1 MGCERSDKVHE
12 ALLRSIQMTMMDMA
26 FVDVIEAEEVADV
39 HHSNVL
45 YINFT
50 QPVSGGLIL
59 RFSKECK
66 MVIVE
71 NIHGSNWESLS
82 SDEIDDCLLEVLNV
96 LAGNFLNFYC
106 GKETG
111 HNMSFPQ
118 MLFDEGEIPKG
129 NEYIPY
135 YYDAEGVVFRVDV
148 CVDQG

>member
-1 MGCERSDKVHE
+1 MGCEQSDKVHD
-12 ALLRSIQMTMMDMA
+12 ALLKSIQMTMMDMA
-26 FVDVIEAEEVADV
+26 FVDVIEAGDESEV

-45 YINFT
+45 YINFS
-50 QPVSGGLIL
+50 QPVNGGLIL

-66 MVIVE
+66 MMIVE

-106 GKETG
+106 GKESG
-111 HNMSFPQ
+111 HNMTFPQ
-118 MLFDEGEIPKG
+118 MLFDEEEIPKVS
-129 NEYIPY
+129 EYIPY

-148 CVDQG
+148 CVNQD